1 MEKSHNKMILIMI
14 LLVIIKIKIM
24 IIMTMTMIS
33 LAIIKDISPLCG
45 KNKLKIN
52 KTMKT
57 EEEKDDEGDGD

>member
-1 MEKSHNKMILIMI
+1 MI
-14 LLVIIKIKIM
+14 LLVIITIKIM